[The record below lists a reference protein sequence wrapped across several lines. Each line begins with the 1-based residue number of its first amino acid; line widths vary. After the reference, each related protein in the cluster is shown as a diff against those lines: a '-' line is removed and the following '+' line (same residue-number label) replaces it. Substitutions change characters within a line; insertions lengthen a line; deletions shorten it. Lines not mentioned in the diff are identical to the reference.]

1 MQPDE
6 STEDFGIPLAH
17 RDNDAQMGK
26 SSEGEQNGQE
36 ILEEVEEARS
46 NQAVDQD
53 RQRKVGIRPSFIVT
67 SARSYSERGLQG
79 NLEYHAGPLPRL
91 QRPFSRYAC

>member
-1 MQPDE
+1 MAKKSLKKSKKLE
-6 STEDFGIPLAH
+6 ATKPLIK
-17 RDNDAQMGK
+17 MVK
-26 SSEGEQNGQE
+26 EK
-36 ILEEVEEARS
+36 L
-46 NQAVDQD
+46 
-53 RQRKVGIRPSFIVT
+53 GIRPSFIVT

>member
-1 MQPDE
+1 MAKKSLKKSKKLE
-6 STEDFGIPLAH
+6 ATKPLIKMVKE
-17 RDNDAQMGK
+17 N
-26 SSEGEQNGQE
+26 
-36 ILEEVEEARS
+36 
-46 NQAVDQD
+46 
-53 RQRKVGIRPSFIVT
+53 VGIRPSFIVT